1 MEAQVPNPERV
12 EQQPRIDVEA
22 EAEDDP
28 VSPEPEQVDRALED
42 PEMEERTTDL
52 EASLDFKVDKSF
64 DEPEWDAYLPPSAKI
79 VEGFNSLK
87 IPQINTDQ
95 KPTPMTILQFVC
107 DMMGYRRMDPAV
119 KKPVMA
125 KAFQGRDAER
135 WCRQFNYNLEMTMCK
150 LLNRMFE
157 KSEWIDLKGKWEKGE
172 KLAKDLDR
180 HIHFF
185 KLIAK
190 YWGEKEPKVI
200 KQRRYL

>member
-1 MEAQVPNPERV
+1 MSAANPTANNASKPARRGRPGRPRRAPNAEAPAPNAGEPAPNAEEPMVRPESPERAEVEAQVPDPERV
-12 EQQPRIDVEA
+12 VQQPRIDVEA

-95 KPTPMTILQFVC
+95 KPTPMTILQFVY

-135 WCRQFNYNLEMTMCK
+135 
-150 LLNRMFE
+150 
-157 KSEWIDLKGKWEKGE
+157 
-172 KLAKDLDR
+172 
-180 HIHFF
+180 
-185 KLIAK
+185 
-190 YWGEKEPKVI
+190 
-200 KQRRYL
+200 